1 MSANM
6 KEETKFQDPARM
18 TDQELRDAKKFLQ
31 TRIGNLQR
39 AEDEQTK
46 KEAADLEDNLRKTEK
61 LEEILNQCFLKI
73 FLMKILLLAEEAA
86 IPVVFFNYV
95 MKYLFNFW
103 NELIE
108 FKYLFL
114 YLLYIY
120 IYIIYNIIFASWQK
134 YIKDDMW
141 HVNNSYDKPASYKY
155 SSIHIVTT
163 DMSIFCILRSLTA
176 KNNIKKER
184 KLIDPFTNTIR
195 SQRNRNQIWLLIPT
209 WYCVSLNCI

>member
-18 TDQELRDAKKFLQ
+18 TDQDLRDAKKLLK

-114 YLLYIY
+114 YLLYLLY
-120 IYIIYNIIFASWQK
+120 IY
-134 YIKDDMW
+134 YI
-141 HVNNSYDKPASYKY
+141 
-155 SSIHIVTT
+155 
-163 DMSIFCILRSLTA
+163 
-176 KNNIKKER
+176 
-184 KLIDPFTNTIR
+184 
-195 SQRNRNQIWLLIPT
+195 
-209 WYCVSLNCI
+209 